1 MVFSEVT
8 RKQAFLTHL
17 LVSASVFII
26 ISYLIIYHWFPD
38 FYFFLD
44 GGIRAIT
51 TIFFV
56 DVVLGP
62 GLTLLVFK
70 PGKKGLKFDMA
81 VILLLQISAL
91 SWGVSSVY
99 SERSGTT
106 VFYHG
111 KFSCIAHDDTNNMNM
126 DVITAGPSGK
136 QRLSFLQR
144 PDTIDDFLEFTKEAF
159 AHQSAAIYYYGEKIV
174 PLDERVVK
182 RLPNYKLNL
191 SELALESEVA
201 ARKVED
207 YIEQHE
213 DDVEYIH
220 LMPLSCRYGSAIAVY
235 DTRELKVTDLLEV
248 ETTLRAEAQDEPLP
262 LKLQI
267 PYYSM

>member
-17 LVSASVFII
+17 LVSVSVFII
-26 ISYLIIYHWFPD
+26 ISYLIIFRWFPD
-38 FYFFLD
+38 YYFFLD

-56 DVVLGP
+56 GMVLGP

-81 VILLLQISAL
+81 VILLLQLSAL
-91 SWGVSSVY
+91 IWGVKNVY
-99 SERSGTT
+99 VERPGAT
-106 VFYHG
+106 VFYLG
-111 KFSCIAHDDTNNMNM
+111 KFACITQRDTRRM
-126 DVITAGPSGK
+126 DMSAIAAGPSGK

-159 AHQSAAIYYYGEKIV
+159 AHQSAAIYYYKEKIV

-191 SELALESEVA
+191 SKLALESEVA

-207 YIEQHE
+207 YIEHHE

-220 LMPLSCRYGSAIAVY
+220 LMPLSCRYGSTIAVY
-235 DTRELKVTDLLEV
+235 DTRELKITDFIDVKTE
-248 ETTLRAEAQDEPLP
+248 LRAEAQDEPLP
-262 LKLQI
+262 LKIQLQD
-267 PYYSM
+267 